1 MISCCIGIM
10 AYNEESNIAAILE
23 ALLNQKA
30 IKTKIEKI
38 VVVSSGSTDR
48 TNEIVRQF
56 QSQSGI
62 IELVLQK
69 EREGKASAINLFMS
83 LNKQYEII
91 VFESADTVP
100 EIGTIEALVAPFE
113 DPRVGMVGG
122 HPIPTNEPD
131 KFIGFAINL
140 LWEMHHQISMIYP
153 KMGELIAFRNIFR
166 QIPNETAVDEAS
178 IEPLIV
184 GQGLKLVYAPDAVV
198 YNRGPETIRDYF
210 KQRRRIFSGHLY
222 VKEMLGYCVST
233 MNGFR
238 LFRLFLSN
246 TKLNLKYILWS
257 PFVIVMEIIT
267 RLLASYD
274 YKVKHKNPYKWDI
287 VSSTKK
293 LKFGK

>member
-10 AYNEESNIAAILE
+10 AYNEEANIAAILE
-23 ALLNQKA
+23 ALLAQKT
-30 IKTKIEKI
+30 IKIKIEKI

-48 TNEIVRQF
+48 TNEIVRQY
-56 QSQSGI
+56 QNKSDI
-62 IELVLQK
+62 IDLVTQE

-91 VFESADTVP
+91 VFESADTIP
-100 EIGTIEALVAPFE
+100 QSGTIEALITPFE
-113 DPRVGMVGG
+113 DPQVGMVGG
-122 HPIPTNEPD
+122 HPIPTNDPD
-131 KFIGFAINL
+131 SFIGFAINL
-140 LWEMHHQISMIYP
+140 LWEMHHQISLIYP

-184 GQGLKLVYAPDAVV
+184 GQGLKLVYAPEAIVQ
-198 YNRGPETIRDYF
+198 NRGPETIEDYF

-238 LFRLFLSN
+238 LFRLYMTN
-246 TKLNLKYILWS
+246 IRLNIKFFIWS
-257 PFVIVMEIIT
+257 PFVVLLEMTT
-267 RLLASYD
+267 RFLAIYD

-287 VSSTKK
+287 VNSTKK
-293 LKFGK
+293 LKTGN